1 MAYLIACFIIAL
13 IIYFGAYYE
22 KDKKAM
28 EQRGK
33 TRPGKQ
39 DEDHFIFPF
48 LDEHQKTPQINR
60 PDSSGTADHGH
71 EDHFED

>member
-1 MAYLIACFIIAL
+1 MALLIACFIIAL
-13 IIYFGAYYE
+13 FIYFAFYYE

-48 LDEHQKTPQINR
+48 LDEHQKTSLKNG
-60 PDSSGTADHGH
+60 PDSSGADDNIH
-71 EDHFED
+71 EDQ